1 MYYPSKVEL
10 GDPEDAR
17 AEREVH
23 ARVPSD
29 VYLRGGDM
37 YVVVRPT
44 CRTSAG
50 DW

>member
-29 VYLRGGDM
+29 VYPR
-37 YVVVRPT
+37 VVRPT